1 MKKYIYSILFILTFV
16 GNVNGVFAQVSDM
29 TLQRLMKNYALNRLD
44 EYRAYHSMGDE
55 ETYFEF
61 LDLFVND
68 SALVYNDQ
76 LGLGG
81 KEQITVKEYADRQRE
96 RLQSPTIHFSN
107 VKINRTWEDSGKW
120 RVELSFNKSASYIN
134 GCGIQFSSMD
144 FYGKS
149 YEETAVLVFEEDMKT
164 CKIESISGTIDSNR
178 HLADD
183 YLIFVS
189 TSERDK
195 DIKYSPKGG
204 EKQMLEFNSFGQ
216 MMFEQGVKMNELSYS
231 DPDVT
236 LKPVINEDCHIL
248 QMQYKPRRWRLHA
261 HFDLPIGDYYKF
273 DTPSDKI
280 SCSSSGSEFGIDF
293 GYTFPSKKLV
303 KFSINMGLG
312 IAMSKFDL
320 EASAWNYSY
329 DAGPDA
335 DIDGDSYKRH
345 YEMGATKQSS
355 SINHLDIPIYA
366 DADFCFNKRISAYI
380 QLGMKNYM
388 KISDNIKEYSSSDYV
403 YGIYPQ
409 YDNLRLDEHW
419 GYNGFG
425 RHNVTLDNVK
435 DPSLQAKGFTVDFFG
450 GFGLRLKPFN
460 NVPLAF
466 ELGMQYQMSLM
477 DIIDTESNSF
487 SEGEILSTYTN
498 AGGEDTKLLS
508 NGLNGMKRS
517 HLKLNIGLVYK
528 F

>member
-195 DIKYSPKGG
+195 DIKY
-204 EKQMLEFNSFGQ
+204 
-216 MMFEQGVKMNELSYS
+216 
-231 DPDVT
+231 
-236 LKPVINEDCHIL
+236 
-248 QMQYKPRRWRLHA
+248 YKKVL
-261 HFDLPIGDYYKF
+261 
-273 DTPSDKI
+273 
-280 SCSSSGSEFGIDF
+280 
-293 GYTFPSKKLV
+293 
-303 KFSINMGLG
+303 
-312 IAMSKFDL
+312 
-320 EASAWNYSY
+320 
-329 DAGPDA
+329 
-335 DIDGDSYKRH
+335 
-345 YEMGATKQSS
+345 
-355 SINHLDIPIYA
+355 
-366 DADFCFNKRISAYI
+366 NK
-380 QLGMKNYM
+380 
-388 KISDNIKEYSSSDYV
+388 V
-403 YGIYPQ
+403 
-409 YDNLRLDEHW
+409 
-419 GYNGFG
+419 
-425 RHNVTLDNVK
+425 
-435 DPSLQAKGFTVDFFG
+435 
-450 GFGLRLKPFN
+450 
-460 NVPLAF
+460 
-466 ELGMQYQMSLM
+466 
-477 DIIDTESNSF
+477 SNT
-487 SEGEILSTYTN
+487 ST
-498 AGGEDTKLLS
+498 
-508 NGLNGMKRS
+508 R
-517 HLKLNIGLVYK
+517 
-528 F
+528 